1 MPRRYTAREVVRVL
15 RRLGWVVDRQ
25 HGSHLVLLKAGYRG
39 HVTVP
44 DHGSAV
50 IIQKTFNSILKQAAL
65 TRQDFDTIA
74 EEVL

>member
-15 RRLGWVVDRQ
+15 MRAGWVVDRQ
-25 HGSHLVLLKAGYRG
+25 HGSHLVMLKAGYPG

-65 TRQDFDTIA
+65 TRQRFEAMA

>member
-25 HGSHLVLLKAGYRG
+25 HGSHLVLLRAGYRG
-39 HVTVP
+39 HVSVP

-50 IIQKTFNSILKQAAL
+50 IIQKTFNSILRQAAL
-65 TRQDFDTIA
+65 TRQGFEAMA